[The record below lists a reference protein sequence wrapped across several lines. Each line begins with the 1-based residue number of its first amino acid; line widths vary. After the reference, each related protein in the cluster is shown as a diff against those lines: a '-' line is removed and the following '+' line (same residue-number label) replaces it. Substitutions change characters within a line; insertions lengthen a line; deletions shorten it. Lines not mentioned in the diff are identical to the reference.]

1 MEVYHGSYCIF
12 GLLVGLIL
20 WAKESTTPN
29 TPAENTREL
38 DGIMRDSSK
47 YSKKE
52 MQNRIRNGHYK

>member
-1 MEVYHGSYCIF
+1 MGALAFI
-12 GLLVGLIL
+12 GLLVGLFL

-29 TPAENTREL
+29 TPAENTRDL

-52 MQNRIRNGHYK
+52 MTRRINNGYYK